1 MRTSTS
7 VIVVTIEKDNRRS
20 CESKVVECRHE
31 FDKRRPGRGTMR
43 GRTDYTDFSVLIKT
57 IVYRVD
63 EQQGPTV

>member
-20 CESKVVECRHE
+20 CESKVVESRHA
-31 FDKRRPGRGTMR
+31 FDKRPGRGTMR
-43 GRTDYTDFSVLIKT
+43 GRTDYTDFRVLIRT